1 MPPSNTSDAT
11 WKAIVE
17 DFRSSGLTQAEFCSR
32 RGLSLHTL
40 RRRLYGRP
48 RPSLSASTSQ
58 LPPVADPIPPAI
70 PRLLPVT
77 IVAGSPALATPETP
91 ADSLVLILDAR
102 RRIAVAAGFDADT
115 LRRLIET
122 IEGLA

>member
-11 WKAIVE
+11 WQSIVE
-17 DFRSSGLTQAEFCSR
+17 DFRGSGLTQAEFCSR
-32 RGLSLHTL
+32 RGLSLHTF
-40 RRRLYGRP
+40 RRRFYDRP
-48 RPSLSASTSQ
+48 RSSPSPSTSQ
-58 LPPVADPIPPAI
+58 PPPVADPIPPAL

-77 IVAGSPALATPETP
+77 LVAGSPAAATPETP
-91 ADSLVLILDAR
+91 PDPLVLILDAR
-102 RRIAVAAGFDADT
+102 RRIAVAPGFDADT

>member
-1 MPPSNTSDAT
+1 MPTSTTSNVT
-11 WKAIVE
+11 WQAIVE
-17 DFRSSGLTQAEFCSR
+17 DFRVSGLTQAEFCSR
-32 RGLSLHTL
+32 RGVSLHTF
-40 RRRLYGRP
+40 RRRLYGQP
-48 RPSLSASTSQ
+48 RPSPSPSTTQ
-58 LPPVADPIPPAI
+58 PPPVADLIPPAL

-77 IVAGSPALATPETP
+77 LVAGSPAVATTQTP
-91 ADSLVLILDAR
+91 PDSLVLILDDR